1 MLTRADALFKE
12 SGPAIADTIKN
23 VNVFSKALGDAS
35 SGLNGAISG
44 IGEIG
49 RKIGPLAGR
58 LEKFTDDADKLLGA
72 VDAAK
77 IKHSV
82 DDVAAFAASLGA
94 KDGPTQ
100 HALAD
105 ARRAGQAAQ
114 RHDGQARRSAR
125 RHRRRRQGFRPEEA

>member
-1 MLTRADALFKE
+1 MLTRADALFTE
-12 SGPAIADTIKN
+12 SGPALADTVKN
-23 VNVFSKALGDAS
+23 IDSFSKALGDAS
-35 SGLNGAISG
+35 GGLQGAISG

-58 LEKFTDDADKLLGA
+58 LEKLTDDADKLLGA

-77 IKHSV
+77 VRHSV

-100 HALAD
+100 RGRPRC
-105 ARRAGQAAQ
+105 ARGPPA
-114 RHDGQARRSAR
+114 
-125 RHRRRRQGFRPEEA
+125 